1 MSNREVINESLIKLS
16 VQAKTKE
23 DVLKEIANIAF
34 NAKRV
39 ESAEAYF
46 NGMLE
51 RERTSTTGF
60 GDGIA
65 IPHAKID
72 AILKPAISVIKLK
85 EPVEWEAMDE
95 NPVQL
100 IIALAVPAHQEG
112 TIHLQLLAKLSENL
126 MEEEFTS
133 SLLSARTKNEIYQI
147 ITSIFE

>member
-1 MSNREVINESLIKLS
+1 MYHREIINESLIKLNFH
-16 VQAKTKE
+16 ANTKE
-23 DVLKEIANIAF
+23 DVLKEIADIAF

-60 GDGIA
+60 GGGIA

-72 AILKPAISVIKLK
+72 AILKPTISVIKLR
-85 EPVEWEAMDE
+85 EAVDWEAMDDK
-95 NPVQL
+95 PVQL
-100 IIALAVPAHQEG
+100 IIALAVPANQEG
-112 TIHLQLLAKLSENL
+112 TLHLQLLAKLSENL
-126 MEEEFTS
+126 MEEKFTG
-133 SLLSARTKNEIYQI
+133 SLLSAKTKNEIYQI